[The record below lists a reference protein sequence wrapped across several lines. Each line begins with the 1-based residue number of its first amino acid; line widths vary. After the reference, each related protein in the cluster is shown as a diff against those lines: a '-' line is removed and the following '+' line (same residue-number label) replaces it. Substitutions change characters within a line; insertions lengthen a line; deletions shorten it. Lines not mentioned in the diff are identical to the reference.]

1 MNKIPIIYTYES
13 WANSQLSI
21 ARHTGGMKINGVFYM
36 LISEHSNRYT
46 PDLLRYDW
54 VPVYTKLGRKKT
66 IGLIQ
71 NGTSVKVAKEIVKAM
86 ATNNDT
92 QLKLDL

>member
-1 MNKIPIIYTYES
+1 MNQMPILITYES

-21 ARHTGGMKINGVFYM
+21 ARHSGGMNINGKEYL

-46 PDLLRYDW
+46 PDLLRFDW

-66 IGLIQ
+66 IGLIN
-71 NGTSVKVAKEIVKAM
+71 NGTSLSVAKQMIKINKEELP
-86 ATNNDT
+86 N
-92 QLKLDL
+92 LL